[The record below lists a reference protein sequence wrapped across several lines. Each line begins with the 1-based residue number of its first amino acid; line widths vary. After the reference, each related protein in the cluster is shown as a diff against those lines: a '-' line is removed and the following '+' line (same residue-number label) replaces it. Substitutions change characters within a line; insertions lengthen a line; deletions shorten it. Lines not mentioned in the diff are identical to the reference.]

1 VREIWGVCQLQLPRN
16 LRTDFQPSAFIPTVI
31 SIDFTGEP
39 PKQPL
44 TLRAPDFL
52 GCLAIANEIISAGL
66 AKTVVAG
73 ARLVHSRQ
81 PTITGDQPMTFV
93 IILQGHRLER

>member
-1 VREIWGVCQLQLPRN
+1 
-16 LRTDFQPSAFIPTVI
+16 LRTDFQPSAFIPPVI

-52 GCLAIANEIISAGL
+52 GCLAIANEINSAGL

-73 ARLVHSRQ
+73 ARYIRQ
-81 PTITGDQPMTFV
+81 KQAIDAIFAFCA
-93 IILQGHRLER
+93 